1 MKILSQSVKLES
13 VTENP
18 ERLIEKH
25 GRICWGSHDKMTENS
40 APEFISKLIRLG
52 HHSVIEHAS
61 ASFKI
66 VADRAICMEIVRHRI
81 ASFSMSSTRYIRY
94 TDDVPFIEPPDLN
107 KEQRIEWMESCV
119 FSEKQYKKLLSMGCS
134 PQIARSVL
142 PNCTAAELAMTANLR
157 EWLHFIELRGS
168 KAAHPQIRPIA
179 HEINR
184 ILAEYAPSVFIVKAD
199 DE

>member
-1 MKILSQSVKLES
+1 MKILNQSVKLES

-25 GRICWGSHDKMTENS
+25 GRICWGSYDKMTENS

-52 HHSVIEHAS
+52 HHSVIEHAN

-66 VADRAICMEIVRHRI
+66 VADRAVGHRI
-81 ASFSMSSTRYIRY
+81 ASFSMPSTRYIRY
-94 TDDVPFIEPPDLN
+94 KDDVPFIEPPDLN
-107 KEQRIEWMESCV
+107 EEQRREWIEACV
-119 FSEKQYKKLLSMGCS
+119 FSEKKYKKLLSIGCS

-142 PNCTAAELAMTANLR
+142 PNCTAAELVMTANFR
-157 EWLHFIELRGS
+157 EFLHFVNLRSS

-179 HEINR
+179 IEINN
-184 ILAEYAPSVFIVKAD
+184 ILADHAPSIFEKM
-199 DE
+199 

>member
-1 MKILSQSVKLES
+1 MKIVKQSVKLES
-13 VTENP
+13 VTEKP

-25 GRICWGSHDKMTENS
+25 GRICWGSHDKTTENS
-40 APEFISKLIRLG
+40 AHEFISKLIRLG
-52 HHSVIEHAS
+52 HLSVIEHAS

-107 KEQRIEWMESCV
+107 EGQRIEWIESCV

-142 PNCTAAELAMTANLR
+142 PNCTAAELAMTANFR

-179 HEINR
+179 HEIKR
-184 ILAEYAPSVFIVKAD
+184 ILAEYAPSIFSVEDK
-199 DE
+199 

>member
-1 MKILSQSVKLES
+1 MKILNQSVKLES

-18 ERLIEKH
+18 ERLIEKQ
-25 GRICWGSHDKMTENS
+25 GRICWGSYDKMTENS
-40 APEFISKLIRLG
+40 AHEFISKLIRLG
-52 HHSVIEHAS
+52 HHSVIEHAN

-94 TDDVPFIEPPDLN
+94 KDDVPFIEPPDLN
-107 KEQRIEWMESCV
+107 EEQRREWIEACV
-119 FSEKQYKKLLSMGCS
+119 FSEKKYKKFLSTGCS

-142 PNCTAAELAMTANLR
+142 PNCTAAELAMTANFR
-157 EWLHFIELRGS
+157 EWRHFVNLRSS

-179 HEINR
+179 IEINN
-184 ILAEYAPSVFIVKAD
+184 ILADHAPSIFEKM
-199 DE
+199 